1 MPEKPPVTEQTQ
13 FPFAGQILQDKNWW
27 TRINMNLLPNNP
39 RTPQITTPSRVV
51 LISCSK
57 SKLTKKAPAR
67 DLYTGTL
74 FKRAVSWAE
83 RKGYRWY
90 VVSALHGLV
99 QPNRELDP
107 YDFTLKQLRTRE
119 RESWAHMV
127 VAAGLTKYVSRGSHA
142 ILIIPQLYRRYIEA
156 ELVKA
161 SITFE
166 NPVEHLAI
174 GQQIR
179 WLTKHSRPD

>member
-1 MPEKPPVTEQTQ
+1 MPPKSSVTNQTQ
-13 FPFAGQILQDKNWW
+13 FPFIGEILQDKNWW
-27 TRINMNLLPNNP
+27 TRINMELLPKTP
-39 RTPQITTPSRVV
+39 RTPQTTEASTVV

-57 SKLTKKAPAR
+57 SKLATKAPAR

-74 FKRAVSWAE
+74 FRRAVCWAE
-83 RKGYRWY
+83 GTRHKWY

-99 QPNRELDP
+99 QPDRELDP

-119 RESWAHMV
+119 RERWAHLV
-127 VAAGLTKYVSRGSHA
+127 VAAELTKYVSRGSHA
-142 ILIIPQLYRRYIEA
+142 ILLMPKLYRRYIET
-156 ELVKA
+156 ELIKA

-179 WLTKHSRPD
+179 WLKLSRPD

>member
-1 MPEKPPVTEQTQ
+1 MPPKPSVINQTQ
-13 FPFAGQILQDKNWW
+13 FPFIGEILQDKNWW
-27 TRINMNLLPNNP
+27 TRINMNLLPKKP
-39 RTPQITTPSRVV
+39 RTPQIRIPSRVV

-57 SKLTKKAPAR
+57 SKLAKKAPAR

-74 FKRAVSWAE
+74 FRRAVCWAE
-83 RKGYRWY
+83 GKGYKWY
-90 VVSALHGLV
+90 VVSALYGLV
-99 QPNRELDP
+99 QPDRELDP

-119 RESWAHMV
+119 RESWAYQV
-127 VAAGLTKYVSRGSHA
+127 VAAELTKYVSRGSHA
-142 ILIIPQLYRRYIEA
+142 ILLMPELYRRYIET
-156 ELVKA
+156 ELIKA

-179 WLTKHSRPD
+179 WLKQSRPD